1 MELFPSRLPLQRVQ
15 KSAGR
20 VAHTVG
26 LPGLPGF
33 LSLVNTTILPPP
45 LEPPGRVYVMR
56 LAEDVQKFA
65 GACERLLATAATSNR
80 TLTEDEARLI
90 QFYCKEVAEKLFPP
104 SVPSQCDS

>member
-20 VAHTVG
+20 VGTRSACLLWISFPSKHDYTA
-26 LPGLPGF
+26 
-33 LSLVNTTILPPP
+33 SLTGTR
-45 LEPPGRVYVMR
+45 GRVYTMR